1 MSVSKLPFGD
11 AWLVDYFP
19 MADRL
24 DPEEFVTWY
33 TPDAVFRS
41 GNLPEVTGHAAIIA
55 ALKSFYAAIS
65 TVRYERTGSWT
76 YHNSGVFEAIAHFK
90 TKDGRELAL
99 PAMTSLR
106 LKDNKVNRLLFVMD
120 ATPIVNKRQ
129 EVRSDRPRL

>member
-1 MSVSKLPFGD
+1 VSVSKLPFGD
-11 AWLVDYFP
+11 AWLVDYFQ

-41 GNLPEVTGHAAIIA
+41 GNLPQVTGHAAIIA
-55 ALKSFYAAIS
+55 ALTSSYAAIS
-65 TVRYERTGSWT
+65 TMRHERTGSWT
-76 YHNSGVFEAIAHFK
+76 DHDSGVFEAIAHFK

-99 PAMTSLR
+99 PTMTSLR

-120 ATPIVNKRQ
+120 ATPIFQ
-129 EVRSDRPRL
+129 PATGGPQ

>member
-1 MSVSKLPFGD
+1 MSVSSHPFGD
-11 AWLVDYFP
+11 AWLVDYFL

-41 GNLPEVTGHAAIIA
+41 GNLPPVTGHAAIIA
-55 ALKSFYAAIS
+55 ALTSFYAAIG
-65 TVRYERTGSWT
+65 TMHHERPGSWT
-76 YHNSGVFEAIAHFK
+76 DHDSGVFEAIAHFK

-106 LKDNKVNRLLFVMD
+106 LKGNKVNRLLFVMD
-120 ATPIVNKRQ
+120 ATPLFQ
-129 EVRSDRPRL
+129 PATGGLL